1 MQRKK
6 RAEGKGVEMRRLIF
20 AATAVLF
27 LIAIPSAAV
36 AGSSRLHVRLH
47 PAGEGTVRGT
57 AAWAGAS
64 EQMPISLSI
73 KGAAPD
79 STVMLKVCGATLN
92 GETGDVHD
100 QCWAAFTD
108 RDRHLMDIV
117 VDGDGQAK
125 AELYPKLGVASIFLL
140 KAERLELYSSDPTAP
155 IAIGELKGRDNAV
168 AGALSAPAAQSGL
181 VARAALG
188 RIP

>member
-1 MQRKK
+1 M
-6 RAEGKGVEMRRLIF
+6 GRLIF

-27 LIAIPSAAV
+27 IVAIPSAAA
-36 AGSSRLHVRLH
+36 AGSGRLHARLH

-64 EQMPISLSI
+64 EQMVVTLSI

-100 QCWAAFTD
+100 QCWATFTD

-125 AELYPKLGVASIFLL
+125 AELYPKLGVASTYLL
-140 KAERLELYSSDPTAP
+140 KAERLELYAGDATAP
-155 IAIGELKGRDNAV
+155 IAVGELRGRDNAV
-168 AGALSAPAAQSGL
+168 AGALSAPAAHTRL
-181 VARAALG
+181 VARAASG
-188 RIP
+188 RIH